1 MKKTLATAL
10 MLSLAALSAG
20 AYASQNIEPNNVPF
34 QGVYGTPYEGPTRD
48 QVQAELAAAKAAGLV
63 TNVEPNNVPFQGVY
77 GAPQSGKTRADVQ
90 AELAAAKAAGLV
102 SNVEPNDMPFAGVY
116 HGN

>member
-20 AYASQNIEPNNVPF
+20 AYASQNI
-34 QGVYGTPYEGPTRD
+34 
-48 QVQAELAAAKAAGLV
+48 
-63 TNVEPNNVPFQGVY
+63 EPNNVPFQGVY